1 MENLQEH
8 LAMTAKDQKVKT
20 KVPKMNL
27 KLNPLF
33 FRVARIQQT
42 FKAALTNWRRPLD
55 SYEGKSTKWTLGL
68 TA

>member
-1 MENLQEH
+1 MEKLQE
-8 LAMTAKDQKVKT
+8 LLVMMAKDQKVKT

-27 KLNPLF
+27 KLNHLF
-33 FRVARIQQT
+33 LRVAHIQQT
-42 FKAALTNWRRPLD
+42 FKAALTDWRRPLD